1 MDEQKVYSQLRAG
14 GEAPPQLL
22 AAEAAFMGQ
31 KGGTLIAVKPGDGT
45 TIRELP
51 LPSPPVFDGLIA
63 AQQRLYL
70 AAMDGAVTC
79 FGP

>member
-1 MDEQKVYSQLRAG
+1 
-14 GEAPPQLL
+14 
-22 AAEAAFMGQ
+22 MGR

-63 AQQRLYL
+63 AQQHLYL
-70 AAMDGAVTC
+70 AAMDGTVTC
-79 FGP
+79 FEP